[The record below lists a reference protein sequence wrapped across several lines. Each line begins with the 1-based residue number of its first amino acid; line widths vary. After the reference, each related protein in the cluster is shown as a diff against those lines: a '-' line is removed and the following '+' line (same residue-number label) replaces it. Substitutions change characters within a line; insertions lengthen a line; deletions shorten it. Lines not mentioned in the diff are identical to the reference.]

1 MMIVPNDKLAI
12 KRNCCTYTMN
22 NILYKTRISRK
33 SPSAEGTQDTT
44 TWLLVESV
52 EDSLCMY
59 KIGFR
64 VCHWEYYITE
74 LTFQFWKS
82 VILKAFTLHLVYCR

>member
-44 TWLLVESV
+44 T
-52 EDSLCMY
+52 
-59 KIGFR
+59 
-64 VCHWEYYITE
+64 
-74 LTFQFWKS
+74 
-82 VILKAFTLHLVYCR
+82 

>member
-12 KRNCCTYTMN
+12 RRNCCTYTMN
-22 NILYKTRISRK
+22 NILYKTRISHK

-52 EDSLCMY
+52 ED
-59 KIGFR
+59 R
-64 VCHWEYYITE
+64 VYACIKLGSECVTGSIT
-74 LTFQFWKS
+74 L
-82 VILKAFTLHLVYCR
+82 LN